1 MPVVTF
7 WSNMKKETAQTLSMV
22 AIATYMAVEHNSKIL
37 ILDTNFNNPT
47 ISNCFYDSKIL
58 KEQNLMGINAG
69 HVDIGSGISGLT
81 KLITSGKITPEAIT
95 DYTKVIFR
103 NRLEL
108 LTNVNPENEIEA
120 EKIKNGFNEL
130 IKMAAHYYDYV
141 FVDLHKGLEHAFI
154 GQVLADSD
162 IIITNITQRMR
173 DLQEFIRLRNYDPFF
188 KSEKIFPLIGRYD
201 RFSKYT
207 KKNVA
212 RFIGQKRELSAV
224 PYNTLFF
231 EAASEGT
238 VREYF
243 LKFRKD
249 IMDSTDRNAAFI
261 NEIDK
266 SASNI
271 IAKIQEVQMRR

>member
-1 MPVVTF
+1 MAIVTF
-7 WSNMKKETAQTLSMV
+7 WSNIKKETAQTLSIV
-22 AIATYMAVEHNSKIL
+22 AIATYMAVEHNSRIL
-37 ILDTNFNNPT
+37 IIDTNFNNPT
-47 ISNCFYDSKIL
+47 ISNCFYDNKVVQDQTMI
-58 KEQNLMGINAG
+58 GIHG
-69 HVDIGSGISGLT
+69 GRVDLGSGISGLT
-81 KLITSGKITPEAIT
+81 KLITSGKITPESIT
-95 DYTKVIFR
+95 DYTKVIFK

-130 IKMAAHYYDYV
+130 IKMAGHYYDYV
-141 FVDLHKGLEHAFI
+141 FVDLHKGLDHEFI
-154 GQVLADSD
+154 KQVLNDSD
-162 IIITNITQRMR
+162 IIVANITQRMR
-173 DLQEFIRLRNYDPFF
+173 DLEEFKALRASDPLF
-188 KSEKIFPLIGRYD
+188 KSEKILPLIGRYD

-212 RFIGQKRELSAV
+212 RFIGQRRELSAV

-243 LKFRKD
+243 LKFRRD

-261 NEIDK
+261 NEIDR

-271 IAKIQEVQMRR
+271 MAKIQEVQMRR